1 MLKAG
6 LDGIRNNLQPPEP
19 VEENIYELDHESRI
33 DRKID
38 LLPTSLADAIEALKN
53 DQLLRDAL
61 GEHLFERYI
70 DVKMR
75 EWSEFKQ
82 QVTPWELETYL
93 DIF

>member
-1 MLKAG
+1 MLNAG

-19 VEENIYELDHESRI
+19 VEENIYELDHESRLE
-33 DRKID
+33 RKID

-53 DQLLRDAL
+53 DSLLRETL
-61 GEHLFERYI
+61 SEHLFERYV

-75 EWSEFKQ
+75 EWAEFKQ
-82 QVTPWELETYL
+82 QVTQWELETYL